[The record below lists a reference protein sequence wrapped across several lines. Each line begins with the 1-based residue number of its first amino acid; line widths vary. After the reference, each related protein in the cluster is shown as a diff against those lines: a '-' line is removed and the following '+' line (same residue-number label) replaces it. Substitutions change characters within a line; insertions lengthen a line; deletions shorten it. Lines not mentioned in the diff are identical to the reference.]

1 MSKVVTLRL
10 LEEEYEK
17 ISAVA
22 MIEHR
27 PISNFITA
35 MVLKGI
41 EESYYLDPIEMAQI
55 NSDKRLLGKLKAGHA
70 DVKKN
75 ISLRVKRYDLDQL
88 KIKAEKEGI
97 PYQTLI
103 SSVIHKF
110 ITNQLVDQENIIK
123 GLRLLKTR

>member
-1 MSKVVTLRL
+1 MIDKIKLDN
-10 LEEEYEK
+10 YEK
-17 ISAVA
+17 K
-22 MIEHR
+22 IEEN
-27 PISNFITA
+27 ISNYRKASPQKIS
-35 MVLKGI
+35 KI
-41 EESYYLDPIEMAQI
+41 EKIIRVANE
-55 NSDKRLLGKLKAGHA
+55 KR
-70 DVKKN
+70 N
-75 ISLRVKRYDLDQL
+75 ISLRVNGYDLNQL

>member
-1 MSKVVTLRL
+1 MIDKIKLDN
-10 LEEEYEK
+10 YEK
-17 ISAVA
+17 KIEGNISKYRKASPQKISK
-22 MIEHR
+22 IER
-27 PISNFITA
+27 IIRIAN
-35 MVLKGI
+35 
-41 EESYYLDPIEMAQI
+41 E
-55 NSDKRLLGKLKAGHA
+55 KR
-70 DVKKN
+70 N
-75 ISLRVKRYDLDQL
+75 ISLRVNRYDLDQL

>member
-1 MSKVVTLRL
+1 MIDKIKLDN
-10 LEEEYEK
+10 YEK
-17 ISAVA
+17 K
-22 MIEHR
+22 IEEN
-27 PISNFITA
+27 ISNYKKALPQKIS
-35 MVLKGI
+35 KIEGI
-41 EESYYLDPIEMAQI
+41 IRIANE
-55 NSDKRLLGKLKAGHA
+55 
-70 DVKKN
+70 KKN
-75 ISLRVKRYDLDQL
+75 ISLRVNRYDLDQL

>member
-1 MSKVVTLRL
+1 MIDKIKLDN
-10 LEEEYEK
+10 YEK
-17 ISAVA
+17 R
-22 MIEHR
+22 IEEN
-27 PISNFITA
+27 ISNYRKASPQKIS
-35 MVLKGI
+35 KI
-41 EESYYLDPIEMAQI
+41 EKIIRIANE
-55 NSDKRLLGKLKAGHA
+55 KR
-70 DVKKN
+70 N
-75 ISLRVKRYDLDQL
+75 ISLRVNRYDLDQL